1 MVRGSGHPGEVSSRQ
16 IKHGCAICELRA
28 LIVLCDGTASQTLRC
43 FLRLGNCRRD
53 LMLKTPIDYMGIITD
68 VY

>member
-1 MVRGSGHPGEVSSRQ
+1 MVRGSGHPGEVSSRP

-28 LIVLCDGTASQTLRC
+28 LIVLYDGTASQMLRY

-53 LMLKTPIDYMGIITD
+53 LMLKTLIDYMGIITD